1 MFFPCFKISNQ
12 LEYINWFSTIYKGTF
27 HSNDLKF
34 DSHWIKDKK
43 IDQAYLS
50 LGDNIIW
57 KLREMVVVN
66 WSVCLP
72 STLIIDSS
80 FETTFI
86 IA

>member
-1 MFFPCFKISNQ
+1 MTSSLIHIESKIKN
-12 LEYINWFSTIYKGTF
+12 
-27 HSNDLKF
+27 
-34 DSHWIKDKK
+34 